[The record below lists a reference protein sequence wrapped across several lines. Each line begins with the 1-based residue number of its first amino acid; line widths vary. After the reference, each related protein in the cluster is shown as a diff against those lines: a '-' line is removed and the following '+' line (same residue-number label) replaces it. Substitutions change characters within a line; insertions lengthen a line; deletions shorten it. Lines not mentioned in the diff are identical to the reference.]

1 MQTEIRPGT
10 IDDWKDID
18 RINRAVLPEN
28 YDEKMYHALLTSPT
42 TICYVAVTNNDT
54 NTQASGKNEDMG
66 PEFDDELDEGF
77 PEKDMREIVGYIIVV
92 LQFDNLKRLSAHT
105 FSIGILEE
113 YRRQGIGARL
123 LGMTEQTIR
132 TKFQAV
138 RSITL
143 HVRKTNKSAYKF
155 YCKTGYSRAK
165 VVKKY
170 YQTEDAYLMK
180 KMMI

>member
-1 MQTEIRPGT
+1 MQTEIRIGT
-10 IDDWKDID
+10 IDDWKEID
-18 RINRAVLPEN
+18 RVNRKVLPEN
-28 YDEKMYHALLTSPT
+28 YDEITYRTLLTSPT
-42 TICYVAVTNNDT
+42 TICYVAVANNDT
-54 NTQASGKNEDMG
+54 NTPVSDKNEDTE

-77 PEKDMREIVGYIIVV
+77 PEKDMREIVGYVIII
-92 LQFDNLKRLSAHT
+92 LQFDNQQRLSAHI
-105 FSIGILEE
+105 FSIGLLEE
-113 YRRQGIGARL
+113 YRQQGIGARL
-123 LGMTEQTIR
+123 LEMVEQTIR

-143 HVRKTNKSAYKF
+143 HVRKSNKSAYKF

-180 KMMI
+180 KMMF